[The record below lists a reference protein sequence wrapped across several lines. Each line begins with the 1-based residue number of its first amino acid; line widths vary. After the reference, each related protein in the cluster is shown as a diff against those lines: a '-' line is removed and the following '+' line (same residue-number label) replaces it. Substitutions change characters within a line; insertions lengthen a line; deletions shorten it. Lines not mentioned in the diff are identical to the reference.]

1 MDIRILNALKGD
13 IKKVDRTLEALIK
26 PESDL
31 TKKVYKQVIDG
42 GKRLRPLLVL
52 YSAYS
57 LGFEDEKRALLLG
70 CIIELLHTASLL
82 HDDIIDDALYRRG
95 KPSANAVY
103 GVKPAVLGG
112 DYLYSLAYNLVLDF
126 GKEISSV
133 ISHAAYKLS
142 EGEILE
148 IEKAFNVDIEIE
160 DYLDI
165 IYKKTAVLIEASTT
179 AGCLLADKNFKDVF
193 VEYGKNVGM
202 AFQIKDDCLD
212 YMSDKESIGKD
223 TGIDLKEG
231 KITLPVLIAFKSGV
245 LSRDMVD
252 EFFKSKDEKLLLK
265 IVEIVKLNTLNE
277 TIEVAKDYAS
287 KAKDALK
294 DLKDSKFKEYLIAI
308 ADYSIERSK

>member
-1 MDIRILNALKGD
+1 MDIRILNALKSD
-13 IKKVDRTLEALIK
+13 IKNVDRTLEALIK

-57 LGFEDEKRALLLG
+57 LGFGDEKKALLLG
-70 CIIELLHTASLL
+70 SIIELVHTASLL
-82 HDDIIDDALYRRG
+82 HDDIIDEALYRRG
-95 KPSANAVY
+95 RPSANAIY

-112 DYLYSLAYNLVLDF
+112 DYLYSLAYNLVLEF
-126 GKEISSV
+126 GQEISSV
-133 ISHAAYKLS
+133 ISKAAYVLS

-148 IEKAFNVDIEIE
+148 IEKAFNVDVKRE

-179 AGCLLADKNFKDVF
+179 VGCLLADKSFKDVF

-212 YMSDKESIGKD
+212 YMSDKESVGKD

-231 KITLPVLIAFKSGV
+231 KMTLPVLIALEKGV
-245 LSRDMVD
+245 LKREAVK
-252 EFFKSKDEKLLLK
+252 EFFESKDEQLLSE
-265 IVEIVKLNTLNE
+265 IVEIVKRNSLDE
-277 TIEVAKDYAS
+277 SIEIAKNYAS

-294 DLKDSKFKEYLIAI
+294 SLKDSKFKEYLLAI